1 MPYQDAEAMSQLADP
16 TRRALY
22 EHVAESAEPVSREQ
36 AAEAM
41 DLPVHQV
48 KFHLDRLERAGLL
61 TSDYV
66 RLSGRSGPGAGRPAK
81 RYRPADGEMSVSA
94 PPREYDLA
102 GRILANA
109 ITRART
115 EGASIDDAVRVV
127 AREQGRALADP
138 DASPPGS
145 PADALDRA
153 TGILRAHGYA
163 PQNDD
168 GRVTMLNCPFHSL
181 AQENRDLVCT
191 MNHEL
196 IEGLDETLE
205 PYRPSAVLDPQAHR
219 CCVILTADGK

>member
-22 EHVAESAEPVSREQ
+22 EHVTESAEPVSREQ
-36 AAEAM
+36 AADAM
-41 DLPVHQV
+41 NLPLHQV

-61 TSDYV
+61 VSDYV

-81 RYRPADGEMSVSA
+81 RYRPADVEMSVSA

-102 GRILANA
+102 GHVLAKA
-109 ITRART
+109 ITRAQA
-115 EGASIDDAVRVV
+115 EGISIDDAVRVV
-127 AREQGRALADP
+127 AREQGHALAEP
-138 DASPPGS
+138 DTSPPDS
-145 PADALDRA
+145 PAEALDRA
-153 TGILRAHGYA
+153 IGILRRHGYA

-196 IEGLDETLE
+196 IEGLDETLQ
-205 PYRPSAVLDPQAHR
+205 PYCPRAILDPQAHR
-219 CCVILTADGK
+219 CCVILTADGV